1 MYYINESSH
10 KMQVQLHQTQ
20 QKQFHGTWIFEV
32 GKVSNTDMIYEIS
45 LAGQAK
51 AGSKEAFCKLY
62 GLYKDRLYRYALYRL
77 GNQEDAEDAVSE
89 CILAAWQSI
98 RKLRNTSAFG
108 AWIFRIL
115 RNCCIRYIKDAVSLR
130 ENLEKMYTDSEGT
143 SAQSSGYSDITS
155 SIELAE
161 ALARLSDE
169 EREIVLLSAAG
180 GLTSREISEIT
191 GLTAGAVRSKLSRS
205 LGQMREFLS

>member
-1 MYYINESSH
+1 
-10 KMQVQLHQTQ
+10 MQVYLQQTQ
-20 QKQFHGTWIFEV
+20 NKQFHGTWIIEV

-77 GNQEDAEDAVSE
+77 GNPEDAEDAVSE
-89 CILAAWQSI
+89 CVLAAWQSI
-98 RKLRNTSAFG
+98 GKLRNTSAFG

-115 RNCCIRYIKDAVSLR
+115 RNCCIMYIKDAVSLR
-130 ENLEKMYTDSEGT
+130 ENLEKMYTDSEGS
-143 SAQSSGYSDITS
+143 SAQSSGYSDISS

-161 ALARLSDE
+161 ALSRLSDE
-169 EREIVLLSAAG
+169 EREIVLLSSAG

-205 LGQMREFLS
+205 LGRMREFLS

>member
-1 MYYINESSH
+1 
-10 KMQVQLHQTQ
+10 
-20 QKQFHGTWIFEV
+20 
-32 GKVSNTDMIYEIS
+32 MIYEIS

-77 GNQEDAEDAVSE
+77 GNPEDAEDAVSE
-89 CILAAWQSI
+89 CVLAAWQSI

-143 SAQSSGYSDITS
+143 SAQSSGYSDISS

-161 ALARLSDE
+161 ALSRLSDE
-169 EREIVLLSAAG
+169 EREIVLLSSAG

-205 LGQMREFLS
+205 LGRMREFLS

>member
-1 MYYINESSH
+1 
-10 KMQVQLHQTQ
+10 MQVYLQQTQ
-20 QKQFHGTWIFEV
+20 NKQFHGTWIIEV

-77 GNQEDAEDAVSE
+77 GNPEDAEDAVSE
-89 CILAAWQSI
+89 CVLAAWQSI
-98 RKLRNTSAFG
+98 GKLRNTSAFG

-130 ENLEKMYTDSEGT
+130 ENLEKMYTDSEGS
-143 SAQSSGYSDITS
+143 SAQSSGYSDISS

-161 ALARLSDE
+161 ALSRLSDE
-169 EREIVLLSAAG
+169 EREIVLLSSAG

-205 LGQMREFLS
+205 LGRMREFLS

>member
-1 MYYINESSH
+1 
-10 KMQVQLHQTQ
+10 MQVYLQQTQ
-20 QKQFHGTWIFEV
+20 NKQFHGTWIIEV

-77 GNQEDAEDAVSE
+77 GNPEDAEDAVSE
-89 CILAAWQSI
+89 CVLAAWQSI

-130 ENLEKMYTDSEGT
+130 ENLEKMYTDSEGS
-143 SAQSSGYSDITS
+143 SAQSSGYSDISS

-161 ALARLSDE
+161 ALSRLSDE
-169 EREIVLLSAAG
+169 EREIVLLSSAG

-205 LGQMREFLS
+205 LGRMREFLS

>member
-1 MYYINESSH
+1 
-10 KMQVQLHQTQ
+10 MQVQLHQTQ

>member
-45 LAGQAK
+45 LAGQAR
-51 AGSKEAFCKLY
+51 AGSKEAVCKLY

-77 GNQEDAEDAVSE
+77 GNPEDAEDAVSE
-89 CILAAWQSI
+89 CVLAAWQSI
-98 RKLRNTSAFG
+98 GKLRDTSAFG

-115 RNCCIRYIKDAVSLR
+115 RNCCIKHIKDAVSLR
-130 ENLEKMYTDSEGT
+130 ENLETMYNAGEE
-143 SAQSSGYSDITS
+143 AQSSGGSDISS

-161 ALARLSDE
+161 ALSQLSDE
-169 EREIVLLSAAG
+169 EREIVLLSSAG
-180 GLTSREISEIT
+180 GLTSKEISAIT
-191 GLTAGAVRSKLSRS
+191 GLTSGAVRSKLSRS
-205 LGQMREFLS
+205 LGKMREFLS